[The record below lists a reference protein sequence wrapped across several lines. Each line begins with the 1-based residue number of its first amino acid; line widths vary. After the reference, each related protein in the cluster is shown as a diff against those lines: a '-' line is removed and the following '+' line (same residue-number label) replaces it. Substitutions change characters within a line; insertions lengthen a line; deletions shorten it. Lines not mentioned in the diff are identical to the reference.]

1 MQVTQITSL
10 EKETINE
17 APSIKDI
24 KAKVSQGAKRMSA
37 KLGGKGSA
45 SQMGKGLEKLE
56 KGEALPANLAKQLAP
71 FAKGLQAIFADVG
84 QLQKFQT
91 LIAQA
96 EKKAGVEKSATT
108 TTDFDP
114 KKVPNPGIDVAP
126 GAGQLLDGDDG
137 QTYIWQGAQWKN
149 NATGAIAPKD
159 VSPGLSTKR
168 VTNIAKEINKAGVGE
183 AVKAMLTGT
192 KAAPIGPAVR

>member
-24 KAKVSQGAKRMSA
+24 KAKVSQGAKRMAS

-114 KKVPNPGIDVAP
+114 KKVPNPTIDVAP

-149 NATGAIAPKD
+149 NATG
-159 VSPGLSTKR
+159 GYCT
-168 VTNIAKEINKAGVGE
+168 
-183 AVKAMLTGT
+183 
-192 KAAPIGPAVR
+192 